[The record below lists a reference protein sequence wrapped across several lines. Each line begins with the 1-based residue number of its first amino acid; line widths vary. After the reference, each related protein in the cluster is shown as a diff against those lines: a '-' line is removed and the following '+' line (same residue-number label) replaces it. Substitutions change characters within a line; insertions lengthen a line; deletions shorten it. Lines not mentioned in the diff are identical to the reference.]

1 MKKLGRYQWL
11 LLAVFL
17 LAVIVTGWFAVR
29 AVRRAV
35 YWHNHRDEQ
44 IRPWMS
50 VHYVARSY
58 RVPPPVLYRAIKL
71 EPKVPRDRRP
81 LREIAREQKRP
92 VEALISELQQAIK
105 DFRAN
110 PPPLNLQQQ
119 QPPGQTASPLAGAS
133 P

>member
-1 MKKLGRYQWL
+1 MKKLGWYQWL

-17 LAVIVTGWFAVR
+17 LAVIVTGLFAVR

-35 YWHNHRDEQ
+35 YWQTHRDEQ

-50 VHYVARSY
+50 VRYVARSY
-58 RVPPPVLYRAIKL
+58 RVPPHVLYQAIKL
-71 EPKVPRDRRP
+71 EPVPRDRRP
-81 LREIAREQKRP
+81 LREIAREQNRP
-92 VEALISELQQAIK
+92 VEALVYELQQAIK

-110 PPPLNLQQQ
+110 PPPKLPPPTS
-119 QPPGQTASPLAGAS
+119 PPGQTASPLAGAT